1 MTRPEP
7 FAAAHAD
14 DLLLDRLAARLDPTP
29 GSTDRAAAALLRLA
43 RAADAAA
50 DGSAAS
56 GGPSTGIDS
65 GATEP
70 GQGGQVAPAT
80 TRRQRHAVIASRL
93 LVAAAAS
100 VALGLIPAAHDTRP
114 TLPSPVLPAAPV
126 ALVRAQ
132 ALVAQAQGLVAP
144 ADAEP
149 TAAGLDRAEALLA
162 EASGVLDGVRDPV
175 GGTLGVDAVRA
186 RMAGVAGALAA
197 ARHRLESPSGVV
209 QPLPAAGSGTPVAPV
224 AADRGRARGAGA
236 TAGATSR
243 ARSFGADPRHRAGG
257 DTRDGSAAGADS
269 HPARTATG
277 TSASTDTHDTSD
289 PADTDRPAGPE
300 HSDDDGTDDRTESD
314 DAKARDTSGDGSEA
328 RSGTGSHDGADD
340 GATGS
345 GSSGDDG
352 HETD

>member
-7 FAAAHAD
+7 FAAVHAD
-14 DLLLDRLAARLDPTP
+14 DLLLDRLGARLQPTP
-29 GSTDRAAAALLRLA
+29 DSTDPAAEALLRLA

-50 DGSAAS
+50 DDSAAS
-56 GGPSTGIDS
+56 RGPTTGIDS

-70 GQGGQVAPAT
+70 GQGGQVAPASA
-80 TRRQRHAVIASRL
+80 RRQRHAVIASRL

-144 ADAEP
+144 VDAEP

-197 ARHRLESPSGVV
+197 ARHRLASPSGVV
-209 QPLPAAGSGTPVAPV
+209 QPLPGTGSGTPVAPV

-243 ARSFGADPRHRAGG
+243 GRSSGADPRHRAAG
-257 DTRDGSAAGADS
+257 DSRDGSAAGADAD
-269 HPARTATG
+269 PARTPTG
-277 TSASTDTHDTSD
+277 TSGSTDTPDTSQS
-289 PADTDRPAGPE
+289 AGTDRPAGPE
-300 HSDDDGTDDRTESD
+300 HSDDGGADDRTESD
-314 DAKARDTSGDGSEA
+314 DVKAGDTSGDGEV

-345 GSSGDDG
+345 GSGGDDG
-352 HETD
+352 HEAD